1 MDLVIVESPTKSK
14 TLQGFLGPKYK
25 VLSSYGHIRDLP
37 KSELG
42 IDIENNFKPKYI
54 VPLRAKKNV
63 NILKKE
69 SEKANLIIL
78 ATDEDREGEAIAYH
92 LVFLLGLND
101 KVDESK
107 DSSQRFANSRVKEY
121 QRVVFHEITKSAIEK
136 AFENPR
142 KIDMNL
148 VNAQQARRV
157 LDRIVGYKLSPFLW
171 KKIARGLSAG
181 RVQSVAVRLVVE
193 REKEIE
199 NFISQEYWTVEAKFQ
214 QKKTEKEFLALLIK
228 KDGKVLDKLA
238 IKNKNA
244 TDKIIKD
251 LKGVE
256 YKVENVE
263 KKEVKRNPLPPFT
276 TSTLQQTAWQK
287 FRFPARLT
295 MRIAQN
301 LYEKGFITYHR
312 TDSLNLS
319 DLSLGTAKKF
329 ITKNYG
335 QSYYQFRRYKAKGRT
350 QEAHEAIRPAYPD
363 RIPEKLDQNQLKLY
377 DLIWQRFIACQMA
390 QEQGAEIIGLALLLG
405 KIGRRGLDIRRRVDI
420 PMTNGDSYLV
430 FNCLQVL
437 MRLLNL
443 FEWEP
448 KKVKVAVYGFPSIIG
463 TLLTECLLSLG
474 INITL
479 ITKLT
484 RHAQRLINQISDKY
498 HASLELASS
507 IKQAQKECK
516 IIFTAGA
523 EAQIVDVGEL
533 DNPAII
539 IDVSFPRNAP
549 INSKK
554 ALVIDT
560 GIVSLAGRALNVSGF
575 YPNKVLPCLT
585 ELITLS
591 LEERREDYSLGRNL
605 TPGKVEEI
613 GNLAQKYGFE
623 VDTLYSFGKP
633 IDMEYLSHFKDVF
646 A

>member
-1 MDLVIVESPTKSK
+1 MRFSFILHLLLPEDIKEKWFSLELIPYEVSVDKEVETMLKQAQIVAY
-14 TLQGFLGPKYK
+14 G
-25 VLSSYGHIRDLP
+25 SSMQI
-37 KSELG
+37 
-42 IDIENNFKPKYI
+42 
-54 VPLRAKKNV
+54 
-63 NILKKE
+63 
-69 SEKANLIIL
+69 
-78 ATDEDREGEAIAYH
+78 
-92 LVFLLGLND
+92 
-101 KVDESK
+101 
-107 DSSQRFANSRVKEY
+107 SSQNGESCTGNNW
-121 QRVVFHEITKSAIEK
+121 IIPLT
-136 AFENPR
+136 PR
-142 KIDMNL
+142 
-148 VNAQQARRV
+148 
-157 LDRIVGYKLSPFLW
+157 RIL
-171 KKIARGLSAG
+171 
-181 RVQSVAVRLVVE
+181 Q
-193 REKEIE
+193 
-199 NFISQEYWTVEAKFQ
+199 NQN
-214 QKKTEKEFLALLIK
+214 LALEMTI
-228 KDGKVLDKLA
+228 
-238 IKNKNA
+238 N
-244 TDKIIKD
+244 
-251 LKGVE
+251 
-256 YKVENVE
+256 
-263 KKEVKRNPLPPFT
+263 
-276 TSTLQQTAWQK
+276 
-287 FRFPARLT
+287 
-295 MRIAQN
+295 
-301 LYEKGFITYHR
+301 
-312 TDSLNLS
+312 
-319 DLSLGTAKKF
+319 
-329 ITKNYG
+329 
-335 QSYYQFRRYKAKGRT
+335 
-350 QEAHEAIRPAYPD
+350 
-363 RIPEKLDQNQLKLY
+363 
-377 DLIWQRFIACQMA
+377 ACQMA
-390 QEQGAEIIGLALLLG
+390 REQGAEIIGLALLLG
-405 KIGRRGLDIRRRVDI
+405 KIGRRGLDIRQRVDI

-437 MRLLNL
+437 MRLLNF

-448 KKVKVAVYGFPSIIG
+448 KKVKVAVYGFPSTIG
-463 TLLTECLLSLG
+463 TLLTECLLSSG

-479 ITKLT
+479 ITKPT

-523 EAQIVDVGEL
+523 EGQIVNVDEL